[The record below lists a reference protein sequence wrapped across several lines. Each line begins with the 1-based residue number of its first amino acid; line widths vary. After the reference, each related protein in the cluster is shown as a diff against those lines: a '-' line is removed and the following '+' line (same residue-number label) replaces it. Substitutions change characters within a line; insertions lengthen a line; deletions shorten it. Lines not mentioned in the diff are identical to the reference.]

1 VFPRA
6 TATVSQYVLQIV
18 TPGLGTSVKVT
29 GMLAGDTVN
38 IVADVRRDAAVC
50 VLVDLLLYR
59 SSYIVKF
66 II

>member
-1 VFPRA
+1 MFPRA
-6 TATVSQYVLQIV
+6 TATVSQYILQIV

-29 GMLAGDTVN
+29 GTLAGDTVN